1 MSWSWT
7 TVGLALLVVLLGGV
21 QYGLVVYAL
30 RDLMRRPSVRGDN
43 KPLWALVI
51 LMLPV
56 AGAVLYA
63 TIGPTSFIPR
73 GDRPSQSQPPPPV
86 P

>member
-1 MSWSWT
+1 MAWT
-7 TVGLALLVVLLGGV
+7 TVGLALLVVLFGAL
-21 QYGLVVYAL
+21 QYGLIIYAL

-51 LMLPV
+51 LILPV
-56 AGAVLYA
+56 AGAVIYA

-73 GDRPSQSQPPPPV
+73 SERPSQPQAPPPV

>member
-1 MSWSWT
+1 MAWT
-7 TVGLALLVVLLGGV
+7 TVGLALLVVLFGAL
-21 QYGLVVYAL
+21 QYGLIVYAL

-51 LMLPV
+51 LILPV
-56 AGAVLYA
+56 AGAVIYA

-73 GDRPSQSQPPPPV
+73 SERPS
-86 P
+86 